1 MSTIYQWQV
10 EIKVT
15 SDGAPVDFKSLP
27 AWAQESIW
35 HLVRNGNTSGKVIF
49 GSVMEEVKSDD

>member
-1 MSTIYQWQV
+1 MSTIYQWQL

-27 AWAQESIW
+27 TWAIW
-35 HLVRNGNTSGKVIF
+35 HLVRNGDTSGKVIF
-49 GSVMEEVKSDD
+49 GSITEEVKSDG

>member
-1 MSTIYQWQV
+1 MSKIYQWQV

-27 AWAQESIW
+27 AWAQESIL
-35 HLVRNGNTSGKVIF
+35 HLVSNGDTSGKVIF
-49 GSVMEEVKSDD
+49 GSIMEEVKSDD